1 MNNGR
6 YWQGKPTKATEY
18 PEDFKIRVVKEVE
31 SGLLSKDGAKRK
43 YGIGGKSTVLL
54 WLRKYGREDY
64 PYMAIQ
70 KKRKIEPLD
79 GKDNRIAELEAKLA
93 AKSTQ
98 KFRVPQ
104 CNNGGRLSKDS
115 TAFEGCP
122 RSPSKPVS
130 IKEYCKKI
138 NDGQG
143 CVWLKMHLIGVGE
156 GELPEMKK

>member
-79 GKDNRIAELEAKLA
+79 GKDKRIAELEAKLA
-93 AKSTQ
+93 Q
-98 KFRVPQ
+98 KELAIGALEALIEVANEMYDTDLKKKVGIKR
-104 CNNGGRLSKDS
+104 SK
-115 TAFEGCP
+115 
-122 RSPSKPVS
+122 R
-130 IKEYCKKI
+130 
-138 NDGQG
+138 
-143 CVWLKMHLIGVGE
+143 
-156 GELPEMKK
+156 